1 MKNKR
6 YICVFDFETDGKFP
20 ETANPVQVAAIILN
34 PRSLEIIAEFESKM
48 RPKDVTGTTYFE
60 DHKDTIEWHAKLHKT
75 TAEKIFEAWKKYP
88 DSKIVWTRFF
98 EFISKYH
105 TRQNNPGS
113 FTAPIPAGYNIVN
126 FDLPIALRLC
136 KQYGFVDT
144 NGNSKMFS
152 KVNKFD
158 VYDIVFSWFENLNEP
173 EKLSMDYIRP
183 FLGMSTDGA
192 HDALQDVKDTT
203 AILVRFL
210 NFQRRLGSV
219 EKFKDCFK

>member
-1 MKNKR
+1 
-6 YICVFDFETDGKFP
+6 VFDFETDGKFA
-20 ETANPVQVAAIILN
+20 ETANPVQLAAVILH
-34 PRSLEIIAEFESKM
+34 PGSLETIAEFESKM
-48 RPKDVTGTTYFE
+48 RPKGVTGKTYFE
-60 DHKDTIEWHAKLHKT
+60 DHKETIEWHAKLHKT
-75 TAEKIFEAWKKYP
+75 TAEKILAAWKKHP
-88 DSKIVWTRFF
+88 DSQVVWTSFF

-105 TRQNNPGS
+105 MRQGNIGS
-113 FTAPIPAGYNIVN
+113 FTAPIPGGYNIVN
-126 FDLPIALRLC
+126 FDLPIAQRLC
-136 KQYGFVDT
+136 EQYGFVDT
-144 NGNSKMFS
+144 KGNSKIFS

-173 EKLSMDYIRP
+173 EKLSMDYMRP